1 MANETLT
8 NKMIA
13 RSAAAI
19 LSEESPFI
27 MNLNRG
33 REEEFKKKTNGYKAG
48 DNVDIRIPPVGVVYD
63 GTTFVKHDHKETKV
77 NLKVDTEKGIGLD
90 FSNNER
96 TLEVS
101 QFEER
106 FIRPQMRV
114 LASIIEADLIAKAM
128 VTVPNLVGTPGSV
141 PDTLKVYA
149 AARGKL
155 QQYLAPPSDRCMLFS
170 SAANIELTDEA
181 RKIFNTGNQ
190 GDKAY
195 LRGAIGEALGAD
207 WYEHQS
213 LYVHT
218 NGTQGNF
225 EAAASN
231 VEGAS
236 TLLARALT
244 SSNTLTKGTV
254 FTLAG
259 VFAVHP
265 LTGVARSELQQFV
278 VTEDF
283 TAGGTTG
290 TVSIFPA
297 LNSVGPNK
305 TISALPAT
313 GAAATVVGAASSA
326 FARNLMYQKDAFT
339 AAFVPREKIA
349 SADCDNA
356 TLPNGISVMV
366 TTWGDGSDL
375 TQATRA
381 DVLYGFQAVRPLHAV
396 GITE

>member
-1 MANETLT
+1 MANVTLT
-8 NKMIA
+8 NQMIA

-33 REEEFKKKTNGYKAG
+33 REEEFKKKANGYKSG

-63 GTTFVKHDHKETKV
+63 GVTFAAHDHQETKV

-106 FIRPQMRV
+106 FLRPQMRV
-114 LASIIEADLIAKAM
+114 LASTIEADLIAKAM
-128 VTVPNLVGTPGSV
+128 VTVPNHVGTPGTT
-141 PDTLKVYA
+141 PANLKVYA
-149 AARGKL
+149 EARGKL
-155 QQYLAPPSDRCMLFS
+155 QQFLAPPSDRCTLMS

-181 RKIFNTGNQ
+181 RQLFNTGNQ

-218 NGTQGNF
+218 NGSQGNF
-225 EAAASN
+225 AAAASAAA
-231 VEGAS
+231 GT
-236 TLLARALT
+236 TLKAKGLT
-244 SSNTLTKGTV
+244 NTNTLTKGTV
-254 FTLAG
+254 ISIAG
-259 VFAVHP
+259 VKAVHP
-265 LTGVARSELQQFV
+265 LTGVAYAFDQQFV

-283 TAGGTTG
+283 TASGTTG
-290 TVSIFPA
+290 DIEVYPAMTVT
-297 LNSVGPNK
+297 GPNK
-305 TISALPAT
+305 TVSALPAT
-313 GAAATVVGAASSA
+313 DAVITVVGTASTSY
-326 FARNLMYQKDAFT
+326 ARNLMFQKDAFT

-349 SADCDNA
+349 SHDCSNA

-366 TTWGDGSDL
+366 TTGGTFSDL
-375 TQATRA
+375 SQATRA
-381 DVLYGFQAVRPLHAV
+381 DVLYGFAAVRPMHAV